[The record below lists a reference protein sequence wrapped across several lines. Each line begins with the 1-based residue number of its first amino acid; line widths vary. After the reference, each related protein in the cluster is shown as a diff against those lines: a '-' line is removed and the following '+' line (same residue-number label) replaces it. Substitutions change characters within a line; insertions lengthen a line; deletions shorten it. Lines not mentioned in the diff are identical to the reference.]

1 MNETLIL
8 EIIFWFALFMVF
20 YTYLGYG
27 IVLYA
32 LVKLKELFVKPV
44 KRVLPPDSVLPE
56 VTLFITAFNE
66 EDLVGEKMED
76 SLALAWPTRQW
87 EPLLARHPGFAL
99 NTVQAI
105 GVRLQ
110 EAHARLP
117 HPCAT
122 PSQEQALLLAA

>member
-8 EIIFWFALFMVF
+8 EIIFWSALFMVF

-44 KRVLPPDSVLPE
+44 KRVLPPDSDLPE

-66 EDLVGEKMED
+66 
-76 SLALAWPTRQW
+76 PR
-87 EPLLARHPGFAL
+87 PGL
-99 NTVQAI
+99 PCGQTPH
-105 GVRLQ
+105 RLGDG
-110 EAHARLP
+110 RKR
-117 HPCAT
+117 
-122 PSQEQALLLAA
+122 